1 MPPRYSADSPLRGFR
16 PGRPERSIPRR
27 TAAETRKSRD
37 EEAGVRMRPFVGLFV
52 GFLLAFRPGMREEC
66 AAFAAW
72 FCFTRRG
79 SHLRYR
85 RIRVT

>member
-1 MPPRYSADSPLRGFR
+1 M
-16 PGRPERSIPRR
+16 
-27 TAAETRKSRD
+27 RD
-37 EEAGVRMRPFVGLFV
+37 EDAGVRMRPLVGLFV
-52 GFLLAFRPGMREEC
+52 GFLLAFRPDMCEKC